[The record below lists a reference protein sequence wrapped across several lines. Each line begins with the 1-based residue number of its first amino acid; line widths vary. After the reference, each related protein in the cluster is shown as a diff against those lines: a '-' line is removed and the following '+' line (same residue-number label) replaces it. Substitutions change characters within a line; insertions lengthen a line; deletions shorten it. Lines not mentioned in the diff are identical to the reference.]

1 MTRRLVAVLAP
12 PVAAPVPSAAGDGPF
27 PPAALRAAMV
37 EDVYETVAAL
47 ELVEPVLVI
56 DDDPGS
62 APLADVVW
70 PGTPVV
76 RLGAAGPAGSATG
89 AALARLADLGAD
101 EATVVAGDAPDLPGL
116 LIGKLHRGLGSA
128 DVAVLPAD
136 GRGLVALATRCPAP
150 DWLAGCAADLDTPD
164 ALDVLRAAAPR
175 RTAVSVGPGWH
186 RVRSAEDLHRLDPG
200 LEGWEMTRA
209 LLGRR

>member
-12 PVAAPVPSAAGDGPF
+12 PIGVSASSATDEPLF
-27 PPAALRAAMV
+27 PPPDLRLAMV

-47 ELVEPVLVI
+47 ELVEPVLVV
-56 DDDPGS
+56 DEDPRS

-76 RLGAAGPAGSATG
+76 RVAGSAGPPGSATA

-150 DWLAGCAADLDTPD
+150 DWLAGCAVGLDTPD
-164 ALDVLRAAAPR
+164 ALAVLHAAAPR

-186 RVRSAEDLHRLDPG
+186 RVRSVADLRRLDPG

-209 LLGRR
+209 LLGR